1 MQRIEKARK
10 AQREISKYQPDPM
23 RILYKSKQVRTI
35 VLFFQKEVMQKAT
48 NASIAS
54 NALAFKV

>member
-1 MQRIEKARK
+1 MQRVEKARK

-23 RILYKSKQVRTI
+23 RILYKSEQVRTI
-35 VLFFQKEVMQKAT
+35 VLFFQKAT